1 MKETLKIEGYSVG
14 DSSVGIG
21 QAEFSIDLGLYP
33 EDVNASDREWIIL
46 TMIRDLWE
54 LHDNGD
60 LKFNFSDEMKSL
72 DFDYSRRM
80 SYELSKK
87 ILGNRK

>member
-1 MKETLKIEGYSVG
+1 MKKETLKIEGYSVG

-21 QAEFSIDLGLYP
+21 QAGFNIDLGLYP
-33 EDVNASDREWIIL
+33 EDVNASDREWIII

-60 LKFNFSDEMKSL
+60 LKFNFSDESN

-80 SYELSKK
+80 NYELSKK
-87 ILGNRK
+87 ILENRK